1 LIRNRFS
8 TIALVALFFTLPAAA
23 QDYPDVGD
31 LSRKRITQK
40 LNNPVSNLWRIILHN
55 NYTLLNGDISTK
67 NRVSWLTRVQIGL
80 PIPLTEKL
88 NLIMRPILPILS
100 VPVPLANGNFDRK
113 GGLGDIKLPMFLASS
128 RQTGFIW
135 ALGTTLGF
143 PSSTDP
149 DLGTEKW
156 SAGPNGVAVYVGKK
170 WVVGAII
177 TQQWSYA
184 GKGSREDVSTTSLQ
198 YSAWY
203 IHPSGWEVGLGTPTI
218 KANWEAD
225 SDDRWTVPVGL
236 GIGQLLKI
244 PRMPVQINLEASYAV
259 VHPDTFGERWN
270 FWLIVKR
277 VFPSLIQKPLFGR

>member
-1 LIRNRFS
+1 
-8 TIALVALFFTLPAAA
+8 
-23 QDYPDVGD
+23 
-31 LSRKRITQK
+31 
-40 LNNPVSNLWRIILHN
+40 
-55 NYTLLNGDISTK
+55 
-67 NRVSWLTRVQIGL
+67 
-80 PIPLTEKL
+80 
-88 NLIMRPILPILS
+88 MRPILPILS

-203 IHPSGWEVGLGTPTI
+203 IHPSGWEVGSGHPDYQGQLGSRQRRPL
-218 KANWEAD
+218 D
-225 SDDRWTVPVGL
+225 STSRARYR
-236 GIGQLLKI
+236 QLLKI
-244 PRMPVQINLEASYAV
+244 PRMPVQINLEASYRSGASGHVRRAV
-259 VHPDTFGERWN
+259 ELLADREASIPVADTEA
-270 FWLIVKR
+270 
-277 VFPSLIQKPLFGR
+277 SLRPLKLES